1 MRELLNR
8 DKENDRPR
16 YTTYDLV
23 DQGGREMFDSIEEAS
38 GYRRE
43 LCGRKGTLN
52 KRTAWFKE
60 IRLAIESRVP
70 QLPEEGWDL
79 ESAGTLSVASQKEEL
94 ECASPWPFG
103 ELLVEACALPAWGRG
118 ICISGDLN

>member
-43 LCGRKGTLN
+43 LCGRKGTLD

-60 IRLAIESRVP
+60 IRLAIQSRVP
-70 QLPEEGWDL
+70 QLPEEGW
-79 ESAGTLSVASQKEEL
+79 T
-94 ECASPWPFG
+94 WN
-103 ELLVEACALPAWGRG
+103 LLVH
-118 ICISGDLN
+118 